1 MSRNMEASYEE
12 VCRALS
18 ETPVPDLEEVSAIN
32 FPTFT
37 DYTVKLQRWASKLLK
52 VRKSQIRKFLV
63 SFCHRKS
70 SISYVFRSAHRKYR
84 KFF

>member
-32 FPTFT
+32 FVAFSN
-37 DYTVKLQRWASKLLK
+37 YTGNLCLVSRGGQANFFFKSAN
-52 VRKSQIRKFLV
+52 RKSANSWAHSTFANPQI
-63 SFCHRKS
+63 S
-70 SISYVFRSAHRKYR
+70 
-84 KFF
+84 